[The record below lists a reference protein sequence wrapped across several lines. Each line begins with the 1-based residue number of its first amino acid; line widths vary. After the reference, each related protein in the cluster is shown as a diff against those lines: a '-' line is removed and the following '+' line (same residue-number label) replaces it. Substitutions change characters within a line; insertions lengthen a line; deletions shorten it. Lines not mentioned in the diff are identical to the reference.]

1 MTDIHAKAPTHL
13 WIVGGLSL
21 LWSAYGAFDYMMT
34 RTQNIEYLSALPLPV
49 EQTIAYVESFPL
61 IPDIGWGLGVWGALL
76 GTILLLLRKRYAVH
90 AFGVS
95 LLGAVVSLGYDMFLN
110 DTKPAAL
117 SEGMFAIMPIVV
129 ILIAAALF
137 YYARKQE
144 QAGVL
149 K

>member
-1 MTDIHAKAPTHL
+1 MNELTSKAPTHL
-13 WIVGGLSL
+13 WVVGGFSL
-21 LWSAYGAFDYMMT
+21 LWSAYGAFDYIMT
-34 RTQNIEYLSALPLPV
+34 RTHNEPYLSALPIPL
-49 EQTIAYVESFPL
+49 EDTIAYIESFPL
-61 IPDIGWGLGVWGALL
+61 IPNIGWGLGVWGALL
-76 GTILLLLRKRYAVH
+76 GTILLLMRNRYAVH

-110 DTKPAAL
+110 DAKPAAM
-117 SEGMFAIMPIVV
+117 SEGMFAIMPVVV

-137 YYARKQE
+137 YYARKQD